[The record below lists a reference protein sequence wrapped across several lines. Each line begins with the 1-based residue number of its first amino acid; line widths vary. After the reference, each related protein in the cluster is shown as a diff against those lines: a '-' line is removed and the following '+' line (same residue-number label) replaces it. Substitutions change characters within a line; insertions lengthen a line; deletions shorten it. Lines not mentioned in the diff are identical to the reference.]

1 MQGTVSGTY
10 RTTGWRQQ
18 EYGSVNGGP
27 KLRLAEKELA
37 FEGELE
43 GRAVGRSSIVQ
54 WDRGSSVAIGHVC
67 ITGRI
72 GGRAGGFVVEESVKG
87 GAGGA
92 TATWRI
98 VPDSASG
105 ELTGLTGE
113 GSWEWKPGAE
123 QVSYTLSYR
132 L

>member
-1 MQGTVSGTY
+1 VQGIVRGTY

-18 EYGSVNGGP
+18 EYGNTDRGP
-27 KLRLAEKELA
+27 KLALAEKDLKL
-37 FEGELE
+37 EGELE
-43 GRAVGRSSIVQ
+43 GSAAGRSSIVL
-54 WDRGSSVAIGHVC
+54 WGTGSSVATGHVR

-72 GGRAGGFVVEESVKG
+72 GSRSGSFVVEETVKG
-87 GAGGA
+87 GPAGA

-98 VPDSASG
+98 VPESG
-105 ELTGLTGE
+105 TDELAGVAGE

-123 QVSYTLSYR
+123 QVAYTLSYR

>member
-1 MQGTVSGTY
+1 VESTARGTY

-18 EYGSVNGGP
+18 EYGSAEGGP
-27 KLRLAEKELA
+27 KLTLAEKDLRL
-37 FEGELE
+37 EGELE
-43 GRAVGRSSIVQ
+43 GTAVGRSTIVQ
-54 WDRGSSVAIGHVC
+54 WGTGASVATGHVL

-72 GGRAGGFVVEESVKG
+72 GGRSGSFVVEEGMRG
-87 GAGGA
+87 GPAGA

-98 VPDSASG
+98 VPESGSG
-105 ELTGLTGE
+105 ELSGLSGE
-113 GSWEWKPGAE
+113 GSWEWKAGAE